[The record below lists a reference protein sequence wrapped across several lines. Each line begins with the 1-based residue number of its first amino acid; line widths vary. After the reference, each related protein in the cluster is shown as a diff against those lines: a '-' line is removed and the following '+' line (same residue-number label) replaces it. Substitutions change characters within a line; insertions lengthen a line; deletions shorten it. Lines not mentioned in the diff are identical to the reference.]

1 MSDKAWYVIH
11 TRTGFEER
19 VLKIL
24 QSKIDSG
31 EVAGRIFQVL
41 IPTEDVMQVKNNQ
54 KKVSKRK
61 FFPGYVLAEVKVE
74 AARAGVESQVEME
87 NTTYWTIRGVQG
99 VSGFLG
105 DPKPVPM
112 GQEEVQ
118 QILELMNSTSAEKP
132 KPAVQFEKGENVRII
147 EGPFKH
153 FMGMVEDVNE
163 AKAKLRVTVTVFD
176 RPTPVELDF
185 LQVEKV

>member
-1 MSDKAWYVIH
+1 MAKAWYVIH

-24 QSKIDSG
+24 QAKIDTG
-31 EVAGRIFQVL
+31 EAVGHMFQVL

-61 FFPGYVLAEVKVE
+61 FFPGYVLVN
-74 AARAGVESQVEME
+74 ME
-87 NTTYWTIRGVQG
+87 LDNNTYWMIRGVQG

-112 GQEEVQ
+112 DEVEVQ
-118 QILELMNSTSAEKP
+118 QILELMNSTSQEKP

-163 AKAKLRVTVTVFD
+163 QKAKLRVTVTVFD

>member
-1 MSDKAWYVIH
+1 MAKAWYVIH

-19 VLKIL
+19 VLKML
-24 QSKIDSG
+24 QSKIDAG
-31 EVAGRIFQVL
+31 EAAGHMFQVL
-41 IPTEDVMQVKNNQ
+41 IPTEDVMQVKNNL

-61 FFPGYVLAEVKVE
+61 FFPGYVLVNM
-74 AARAGVESQVEME
+74 EMDS
-87 NTTYWTIRGVQG
+87 NTYWDIRGVQG

-112 GQEEVQ
+112 DEVEVQ
-118 QILELMNSTSAEKP
+118 QILELMNSTSQEKP

-163 AKAKLRVTVTVFD
+163 QKAKLRVTVTVFD

>member
-1 MSDKAWYVIH
+1 MAKGWFVIH

-19 VLKIL
+19 VNKML
-24 QSKIDSG
+24 QGKIDSNELTG
-31 EVAGRIFQVL
+31 KLFKVL
-41 IPTEDVMQVKNNQ
+41 IPTEDVIQVRHN
-54 KKVSKRK
+54 KKEVRKRK
-61 FFPGYVLAEVKVE
+61 FFPGYVLVNLELDNE
-74 AARAGVESQVEME
+74 
-87 NTTYWTIRGVQG
+87 TYWAIRGIQG

-112 GQEEVQ
+112 DESEVM
-118 QILELMNSTSAEKP
+118 QILELVNAAGAEKP
-132 KPAVQFEKGENVRII
+132 KPAVQFEKGENVRIV

-153 FMGMVEDVNE
+153 FMGVVEDINE
-163 AKAKLRVTVTVFD
+163 QKAKIKVTVTVFD

>member
-1 MSDKAWYVIH
+1 MAKAWYVIH

-19 VLKIL
+19 VLKML
-24 QSKIDSG
+24 QAKIDTG
-31 EVAGRIFQVL
+31 EAVGHMFQVL

-61 FFPGYVLAEVKVE
+61 FFPGYVLVN
-74 AARAGVESQVEME
+74 MDLD
-87 NTTYWTIRGVQG
+87 NNTYWMIRGVQG

-112 GQEEVQ
+112 DEVEVQ
-118 QILELMNSTSAEKP
+118 QILELMNSTSQEKP

>member
-1 MSDKAWYVIH
+1 MAKAWYVIH

-19 VLKIL
+19 VLKIM

-61 FFPGYVLAEVKVE
+61 FFPGYVLVSMEMDSE
-74 AARAGVESQVEME
+74 A
-87 NTTYWTIRGVQG
+87 YWTIRGVQG

-112 GQEEVQ
+112 DETEVN
-118 QILELMNSTSAEKP
+118 QILELMNSTSQDRP

-153 FMGMVEDVNE
+153 FMGLVEDVSE

>member
-1 MSDKAWYVIH
+1 MADKSWYVIH

-19 VLKIL
+19 VFKTLQAKI
-24 QSKIDSG
+24 
-31 EVAGRIFQVL
+31 ETNEFAGRIAQVL

-61 FFPGYVLAEVKVE
+61 FFPGYVLVN
-74 AARAGVESQVEME
+74 ME
-87 NTTYWTIRGVQG
+87 LDNSTYWTIRGVQG

-105 DPKPVPM
+105 DPKPVAM
-112 GQEEVQ
+112 GEEEVR

-153 FMGMVEDVNE
+153 FMGLVEDVNE

>member
-1 MSDKAWYVIH
+1 MAKAWYVIH

-19 VLKIL
+19 VLKML
-24 QSKIDSG
+24 QAKIDGG
-31 EVAGRIFQVL
+31 EAVGHMFQVL

-61 FFPGYVLAEVKVE
+61 FFPGYVLVN
-74 AARAGVESQVEME
+74 ME
-87 NTTYWTIRGVQG
+87 LDNNTYWMIRGVQG

-112 GQEEVQ
+112 DEGEVQ
-118 QILELMNSTSAEKP
+118 QILELMNSTSQEKP

-163 AKAKLRVTVTVFD
+163 QKAKLRVTVTVFD

>member
-1 MSDKAWYVIH
+1 MAKGWYVIH

-19 VLKIL
+19 VNKML
-24 QSKIDSG
+24 QHKLDTNELTG
-31 EVAGRIFQVL
+31 KLFQVL
-41 IPTEDVMQVKNNQ
+41 IPTEDIVQVKHN
-54 KKVSKRK
+54 KKVVSKRK
-61 FFPGYVLAEVKVE
+61 FFPGYVLANLELD
-74 AARAGVESQVEME
+74 
-87 NTTYWTIRGVQG
+87 NLTYWAIRGIQG

-105 DPKPVPM
+105 DPKPAPM
-112 GQEEVQ
+112 EESEVQ
-118 QILELMNSTSAEKP
+118 QILELVNSAGLEKP

-153 FMGMVEDVNE
+153 FMGVVEDVNE
-163 AKAKLRVTVTVFD
+163 QKSKIKVIVTVFD

>member
-1 MSDKAWYVIH
+1 MAKGWYVIH

-19 VLKIL
+19 VNKML
-24 QSKIDSG
+24 QQKMDSNELTG
-31 EVAGRIFQVL
+31 KLFQVL
-41 IPTEDVMQVKNNQ
+41 IPTEDIIQVKHN
-54 KKVSKRK
+54 KKAVSKRK
-61 FFPGYVLAEVKVE
+61 FFPGYVLVSLELDN
-74 AARAGVESQVEME
+74 Q
-87 NTTYWTIRGVQG
+87 TYWAIRGIQG

-112 GQEEVQ
+112 DENEVH
-118 QILELMNSTSAEKP
+118 QILELVNTAGLEKP

-153 FMGMVEDVNE
+153 FMGVVEEVNE
-163 AKAKLRVTVTVFD
+163 QKAKIKVTVTVFD

>member
-1 MSDKAWYVIH
+1 MAKSWYVIH

-19 VLKIL
+19 VLKIM

-31 EVAGRIFQVL
+31 EAAGRIFQVL

-61 FFPGYVLAEVKVE
+61 FFPGYVLVSMEMDSE
-74 AARAGVESQVEME
+74 A
-87 NTTYWTIRGVQG
+87 YWTIRGVQG

-112 GQEEVQ
+112 DEVEVA
-118 QILELMNSTSAEKP
+118 QILELMNSTSQDRP

-153 FMGMVEDVNE
+153 FMGLVEDVSE

>member
-1 MSDKAWYVIH
+1 MAKGWYVIH

-19 VLKIL
+19 VNKML
-24 QSKIDSG
+24 QHKLDTNELTG
-31 EVAGRIFQVL
+31 KLFQVL
-41 IPTEDVMQVKNNQ
+41 IPTEDIVQVKHN
-54 KKVSKRK
+54 KKVVSKRK
-61 FFPGYVLAEVKVE
+61 FFPGYVLANLELD
-74 AARAGVESQVEME
+74 
-87 NTTYWTIRGVQG
+87 NLTYWAIRGIRG

-105 DPKPVPM
+105 DPKPAPM
-112 GQEEVQ
+112 EESEVQ
-118 QILELMNSTSAEKP
+118 QILELVSSAGLEKP

-153 FMGMVEDVNE
+153 FMGVVEDVNE
-163 AKAKLRVTVTVFD
+163 QKSKIKVIVTVFD

>member
-1 MSDKAWYVIH
+1 MAKGWYVIH

-19 VLKIL
+19 VNKML
-24 QSKIDSG
+24 QHKLDTNELTG
-31 EVAGRIFQVL
+31 KLFQVL
-41 IPTEDVMQVKNNQ
+41 IPTEDIVQVKQN
-54 KKVSKRK
+54 KKIVSKRK
-61 FFPGYVLAEVKVE
+61 FFPGYVLANLELDN
-74 AARAGVESQVEME
+74 Q
-87 NTTYWTIRGVQG
+87 TYWAIRGIQG

-105 DPKPVPM
+105 DPKPAPM
-112 GQEEVQ
+112 DEAEVQ
-118 QILELMNSTSAEKP
+118 QILELVNTAGLERP

-153 FMGMVEDVNE
+153 FMGVVEEVNE
-163 AKAKLRVTVTVFD
+163 QKAKIKVTVTVFD

>member
-1 MSDKAWYVIH
+1 MAKGWYVIH

-19 VLKIL
+19 VNKTL
-24 QSKIDSG
+24 QHKLDTNELTG
-31 EVAGRIFQVL
+31 KLFQVL
-41 IPTEDVMQVKNNQ
+41 IPTEDIIQVKHN
-54 KKVSKRK
+54 KKAVSKRK
-61 FFPGYVLAEVKVE
+61 FFPGYVLVSLELDN
-74 AARAGVESQVEME
+74 Q
-87 NTTYWTIRGVQG
+87 TYWAIRGIQG

-105 DPKPVPM
+105 DPKPIPM
-112 GQEEVQ
+112 DESEVQ
-118 QILELMNSTSAEKP
+118 QILELVNTAGLEKP

-153 FMGMVEDVNE
+153 FMGVVEEVNE
-163 AKAKLRVTVTVFD
+163 QKAKIKVTVTVFD

>member
-1 MSDKAWYVIH
+1 MAKAWYVIH

-19 VLKIL
+19 VLKML
-24 QSKIDSG
+24 QAKIDTG
-31 EVAGRIFQVL
+31 EAVGHMFQVL

-61 FFPGYVLAEVKVE
+61 FFPGYVLVN
-74 AARAGVESQVEME
+74 MDLD
-87 NTTYWTIRGVQG
+87 NNTYWMIRGVQG

-112 GQEEVQ
+112 DEVEVQ
-118 QILELMNSTSAEKP
+118 QILELMNSTSQEKP

-153 FMGMVEDVNE
+153 FMGIVEDVNE

>member
-1 MSDKAWYVIH
+1 MAKAWYVIH

-19 VLKIL
+19 VLKL
-24 QSKIDSG
+24 LKAKIEGG
-31 EVAGRIFQVL
+31 EGAGHLFRVM

-61 FFPGYVLAEVKVE
+61 FFPGYVLVE
-74 AARAGVESQVEME
+74 LEMD
-87 NTTYWTIRGVQG
+87 NNTYWMIRGVQG

-105 DPKPVPM
+105 DPKPEPM
-112 GQEEVQ
+112 AEDEVH
-118 QILELMNSTSAEKP
+118 QILELMNSTSEDKP

-153 FMGMVEDVNE
+153 FMGLVEDVSE
-163 AKAKLRVTVTVFD
+163 AKAKLRVSVTVFD

>member
-1 MSDKAWYVIH
+1 MAKGWYVIH

-19 VLKIL
+19 VNKML
-24 QSKIDSG
+24 QHKLDTNELTG
-31 EVAGRIFQVL
+31 KLFQVL
-41 IPTEDVMQVKNNQ
+41 IPTEDIIQVKHN
-54 KKVSKRK
+54 KKMVSKRK
-61 FFPGYVLAEVKVE
+61 FFPGYVLANL
-74 AARAGVESQVEME
+74 EMDNE
-87 NTTYWTIRGVQG
+87 TYWAIRGIQG

-105 DPKPVPM
+105 DPKPAPM
-112 GQEEVQ
+112 EESEVQ
-118 QILELMNSTSAEKP
+118 QILELVNSAGLEKP

-153 FMGMVEDVNE
+153 FMGVVEEVNE
-163 AKAKLRVTVTVFD
+163 QKAKIKVIVTVFD

>member
-1 MSDKAWYVIH
+1 MAKGWYVIH

-19 VLKIL
+19 VNKML
-24 QSKIDSG
+24 QLMLDTNELTGKL
-31 EVAGRIFQVL
+31 FQVL
-41 IPTEDVMQVKNNQ
+41 IPTEDIIQVKHN
-54 KKVSKRK
+54 KKVVSKRK
-61 FFPGYVLAEVKVE
+61 FFPGYVLANLELDN
-74 AARAGVESQVEME
+74 Q
-87 NTTYWTIRGVQG
+87 TYWAIRGIQG

-105 DPKPVPM
+105 DPKPAPM
-112 GQEEVQ
+112 EESEVQ
-118 QILELMNSTSAEKP
+118 QILELVNSAGLEKP

-153 FMGMVEDVNE
+153 FMGVVDDVNE
-163 AKAKLRVTVTVFD
+163 QKAKIKVIVTVFD

>member
-1 MSDKAWYVIH
+1 MAKQWYVIH

-19 VLKIL
+19 VFRTL
-24 QSKIDSG
+24 QSKI
-31 EVAGRIFQVL
+31 EANEFAGNIAQVL

-61 FFPGYVLAEVKVE
+61 FFPGYVLV
-74 AARAGVESQVEME
+74 SMEME
-87 NTTYWTIRGVQG
+87 SNTYWGIRGIQG

-105 DPKPVPM
+105 DPKPIPM
-112 GQEEVQ
+112 EEAEVQ
-118 QILELMNSTSAEKP
+118 QILELVNSTSEDKP

-153 FMGMVEDVNE
+153 FMGIVEDVNE

>member
-1 MSDKAWYVIH
+1 MAKAWYVIH

-19 VLKIL
+19 VFKTLQAKIEANEFA
-24 QSKIDSG
+24 G
-31 EVAGRIFQVL
+31 NVAQVL

-61 FFPGYVLAEVKVE
+61 FFPGYVLV
-74 AARAGVESQVEME
+74 SMEMDS
-87 NTTYWTIRGVQG
+87 NTYWGIRGVQG

-105 DPKPVPM
+105 DPKPIPM
-112 GQEEVQ
+112 EEAEVQ
-118 QILELMNSTSAEKP
+118 QILELVNSTSEDKP

-153 FMGMVEDVNE
+153 FMGLVEDVNE

>member
-1 MSDKAWYVIH
+1 MAKGWYVIH

-19 VLKIL
+19 VNKML
-24 QSKIDSG
+24 QHKLDTNELTG
-31 EVAGRIFQVL
+31 KLFQVL
-41 IPTEDVMQVKNNQ
+41 IPTEDIIQVKHN
-54 KKVSKRK
+54 KKVVSKRK
-61 FFPGYVLAEVKVE
+61 FFPGYVLASLELDN
-74 AARAGVESQVEME
+74 Q
-87 NTTYWTIRGVQG
+87 TYWAIRGIQG

-112 GQEEVQ
+112 DESEVQ
-118 QILELMNSTSAEKP
+118 QILELVNTAGLEKP

-153 FMGMVEDVNE
+153 FMGVVEEVNE
-163 AKAKLRVTVTVFD
+163 QKAKIKVTVTVFD

>member
-1 MSDKAWYVIH
+1 MADKSWYVIH

-19 VLKIL
+19 VFKTLQAKI
-24 QSKIDSG
+24 
-31 EVAGRIFQVL
+31 ETNETAGRIAQVL

-61 FFPGYVLAEVKVE
+61 FFPGYVLVN
-74 AARAGVESQVEME
+74 ME
-87 NTTYWTIRGVQG
+87 LDNNTYWAIRAVQG

-105 DPKPVPM
+105 DPKPVAM
-112 GQEEVQ
+112 GEEEVR

-153 FMGMVEDVNE
+153 FMGLVEDVNE
-163 AKAKLRVTVTVFD
+163 TKAKLRVTVTVFD

>member
-1 MSDKAWYVIH
+1 MAKAWYVIH
-11 TRTGFEER
+11 TRTGYEER

-24 QSKIDSG
+24 QGKVDSG
-31 EVAGRIFQVL
+31 EAVGHIFQVL
-41 IPTEDVMQVKNNQ
+41 IPTEDVMQVKNNL

-61 FFPGYVLAEVKVE
+61 FFPGYVLVN
-74 AARAGVESQVEME
+74 MDLD
-87 NTTYWTIRGVQG
+87 NNTYWVIRGVQG

-105 DPKPVPM
+105 DPKPAPM
-112 GQEEVQ
+112 DEAEVQ
-118 QILELMNSTSAEKP
+118 QILELMNSTSQEKP

-163 AKAKLRVTVTVFD
+163 QKAKLRVTVTVFD

>member
-1 MSDKAWYVIH
+1 MAKGWYVIH

-19 VLKIL
+19 VNKML
-24 QSKIDSG
+24 QHKLDTNELTG
-31 EVAGRIFQVL
+31 KLFQVL
-41 IPTEDVMQVKNNQ
+41 IPTEDIIQVKHN
-54 KKVSKRK
+54 KKVVSKRK
-61 FFPGYVLAEVKVE
+61 FFPGYVLANLELDN
-74 AARAGVESQVEME
+74 Q
-87 NTTYWTIRGVQG
+87 TYWAIRGIQG

-105 DPKPVPM
+105 DPKPAPM
-112 GQEEVQ
+112 EESEVQ
-118 QILELMNSTSAEKP
+118 QILELVNSAGLEKP

-153 FMGMVEDVNE
+153 FMGVVEDVNE
-163 AKAKLRVTVTVFD
+163 QKAKIKVIVTVFD

>member
-1 MSDKAWYVIH
+1 MADKAWFVIH

-19 VLKIL
+19 VYKTLQAKI
-24 QSKIDSG
+24 
-31 EVAGRIFQVL
+31 ENNEFAGRIAQVL

-61 FFPGYVLAEVKVE
+61 FFPGYVLV
-74 AARAGVESQVEME
+74 SME
-87 NTTYWTIRGVQG
+87 LDNNTYWAIRGVQG

-112 GQEEVQ
+112 DDAEVQ
-118 QILELMNSTSAEKP
+118 QILELVNSTSAEKP

-163 AKAKLRVTVTVFD
+163 QKAKLRVTVTVFD

>member
-1 MSDKAWYVIH
+1 MAKAWYVIH

-19 VLKIL
+19 VLKML
-24 QSKIDSG
+24 QAKIDTG
-31 EVAGRIFQVL
+31 EAVGHMFQVL

-61 FFPGYVLAEVKVE
+61 FFPGYVLVN
-74 AARAGVESQVEME
+74 MDLD
-87 NTTYWTIRGVQG
+87 NNTYWMIRGVQG

-112 GQEEVQ
+112 DEVEVQ
-118 QILELMNSTSAEKP
+118 QILELMNSTSQEKP

-163 AKAKLRVTVTVFD
+163 QKAKLRVTVTVFD

>member
-1 MSDKAWYVIH
+1 MARGWFVIH

-19 VLKIL
+19 VQKAL
-24 QSKIDSG
+24 QGKIDSN
-31 EVAGRIFQVL
+31 ELSTKLFQVL
-41 IPTEDVMQVKNNQ
+41 IPTEDVVAVKHN
-54 KKVSKRK
+54 KKELRKRK
-61 FFPGYVLAEVKVE
+61 FFPGYVLVDLELDN
-74 AARAGVESQVEME
+74 ES
-87 NTTYWTIRGVQG
+87 YWAIRGIQG

-105 DPKPVPM
+105 DPKPAPM
-112 GQEEVQ
+112 DEGEVQ
-118 QILELMNSTSAEKP
+118 QILELANSTSEDKP

-153 FMGMVEDVNE
+153 FMGLVEDVNE
-163 AKAKLRVTVTVFD
+163 PKAKLRVTVTVFD